1 MMVSCSASEGV
12 YTRHVDELV
21 RFASGLIGPDH
32 APDVVAD
39 AFVRLTR
46 SAAWAEA
53 NNHRALWFRAVVFEA
68 QSWKRSTAR
77 RRAREQRSIADRS
90 LAPLSEPTGIDR
102 VGNAVDDLSA
112 QQRAVIVLAYWQDLD
127 PSAIAVLLDVSEG
140 TVRKQLSRARE
151 KLRKVLQ

>member
-1 MMVSCSASEGV
+1 MTVSCSSSEVV
-12 YTRHVDELV
+12 YTNHVDELV

-53 NNHRALWFRAVVFEA
+53 QDRRALWFRAVVFEA
-68 QSWKRSTAR
+68 QTWRRSTAR
-77 RRAREQRSIADRS
+77 RRAREQRAFADRS
-90 LAPLSEPTGIDR
+90 QAPLCEASGIDR
-102 VGNAVDDLSA
+102 VGAAVDELSA

-127 PSAIAVLLDVSEG
+127 PSAIAELLDVSEG

-151 KLRKVLQ
+151 KLRKVLR